1 MGCRC
6 CKMLQSY
13 LFDPVQVPSPGYVNE
28 VNSCKFDEDDAVK
41 LKSKQ
46 SREVLV
52 HKDGPPSESSK
63 RTARRSQTAAP
74 QEPRGPPQGPLLP
87 GDTAGR
93 PCAEKTG
100 GAING
105 LGPAAAPQLA
115 GDPGCLQGDRGSRAS
130 ATNKGH
136 TTRPFLEGGS
146 ARQADCVLLA
156 SGETRVIGIGDSSAF
171 CAAGHP
177 AWEVSDHDHVL
188 QIPAPDY
195 PQPWGSADDDADH
208 VGRDEKD
215 CLFKSHAEEEPRQG
229 AHPRAAGE
237 RGLNMPFSVKRS
249 WDSLNEAVVT
259 EVLSVYFKEEDPAQD
274 VPVVDSR
281 NGWEETQGS
290 PGDASGETA
299 DEDAEVAEALAALEA
314 ATAGED
320 VDEAE

>member
-13 LFDPVQVPSPGYVNE
+13 LLDPVQVPSPGYVNE
-28 VNSCKFDEDDAVK
+28 VNSCKLDEDDAVK
-41 LKSKQ
+41 LKGKQ
-46 SREVLV
+46 SSEVLV
-52 HKDGPPSESSK
+52 HKDDPLSESSK
-63 RTARRSQTAAP
+63 RTVSRNQRAAL
-74 QEPRGPPQGPLLP
+74 QEPCGPPQGPLLP
-87 GDTAGR
+87 GDTAGG

-100 GAING
+100 GAVNG
-105 LGPAAAPQLA
+105 LGPAAALQLA
-115 GDPGCLQGDRGSRAS
+115 GDPGCPQGHRGSWAS

-136 TTRPFLEGGS
+136 ATRPFLGGGS
-146 ARQADCVLLA
+146 ARQPDCVLLA
-156 SGETRVIGIGDSSAF
+156 SGETRVLGNGDSSAS

-177 AWEVSDHDHVL
+177 AWEVPDHVL

-195 PQPWGSADDDADH
+195 PQLWGSADDDAGH
-208 VGRDEKD
+208 VEREEKD
-215 CLFKSHAEEEPRQG
+215 CLFESRTEEEPGQG
-229 AHPRAAGE
+229 APPGVGE
-237 RGLNMPFSVKRS
+237 QGLNMPFSVKRS
-249 WDSLNEAVVT
+249 WDSLNEAVAT

-281 NGWEETQGS
+281 NGWEEAQGS